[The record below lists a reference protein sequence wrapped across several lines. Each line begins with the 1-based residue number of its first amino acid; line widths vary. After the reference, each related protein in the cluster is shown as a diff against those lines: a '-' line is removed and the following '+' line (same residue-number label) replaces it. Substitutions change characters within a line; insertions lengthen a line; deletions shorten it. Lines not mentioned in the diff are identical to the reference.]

1 MQYFV
6 DNNSE
11 IHSLAESWPGCVV
24 HVYQDSREVEISS
37 IDTGE
42 LLYTFELYDSLAA
55 LDESGID
62 TREYRLK
69 MQLVE
74 LAIQSYIRGV
84 L

>member
-24 HVYQDSREVEISS
+24 DVCQNTSEVEISS

-42 LLYTFELYDSLAA
+42 LLHTFELYDSLTA
-55 LDESGID
+55 LDESGVD
-62 TREYRLK
+62 VREYRLK
-69 MQLVE
+69 LQLVE
-74 LAIQSYIRGV
+74 LSIQSYIRGV